1 MGSLATFKTN
11 YLAGT
16 VVPTGDREQLAG
28 LVHAIDRMV
37 ADGATV
43 AVARANVPVDRAS
56 PIIHRAQQRSNPYQ
70 GTLAADFLAL
80 DAA

>member
-11 YLAGT
+11 YLAST

-28 LVHAIDRMV
+28 LVQAIDRMV

-43 AVARANVPVDRAS
+43 TVARQQVPIKRSS
-56 PIIHRAQQRSNPYQ
+56 PIIHRAQQRSSPYQ